1 MRYLAVCLA
10 ALAAS
15 GLTLFSGFGL
25 GTLLLPVFAVFFP
38 IEVAVAQ
45 TAAVHLANNLFKLAL
60 FGRSTDRSVLRRFG
74 LPATLASFAGAALLL
89 WLSRLPP
96 LAVYTLGWRTCTV
109 HPVKLTVAALMLL
122 FSLAELWPGRRE
134 LAFDRK
140 WLPAGGLLSG
150 FFGGLSGHQGAFRSA
165 FLVRAG
171 LSKEA
176 FIGTGVA
183 IACLVDLT
191 RLTAYAD
198 LLGSPGL
205 RASLGLVGAAALA
218 AFLGAFIGSRLVRK
232 ITVRA
237 LQVAVAAMLLVL
249 SALLAAGIL

>member
-1 MRYLAVCLA
+1 MHYLAVCLA

-25 GTLLLPVFAVFFP
+25 GTLLMPVFAIFFP

-45 TAAVHLANNLFKLAL
+45 TAAVHFANNLFKLAL
-60 FGRSTDRSVLRRFG
+60 FGRSTDRSVLLRFG
-74 LPATLASFAGAALLL
+74 LPAILASFAGAALLL
-89 WLSRLPP
+89 WLSHLPP
-96 LAVYTLGWRTCTV
+96 VAIYQLGWRTCTV
-109 HPVKLTVAALMLL
+109 HPVKLTVAVLMLV
-122 FSLAELWPGRRE
+122 FSVAELWPGRKE

-140 WLPAGGLLSG
+140 WLPAGGVLSG

-176 FIGTGVA
+176 FIGTGVS
-183 IACLVDLT
+183 IACLVDFT
-191 RLTAYAD
+191 RLAAYAD
-198 LLGSPGL
+198 HLGSPGL
-205 RASLGLVGAAALA
+205 RASLPLVGAATLA
-218 AFLGAFIGSRLVRK
+218 AFLGAFIGARLVKK
-232 ITVRA
+232 ITIRS

-249 SALLAAGIL
+249 SLLLAAGVI